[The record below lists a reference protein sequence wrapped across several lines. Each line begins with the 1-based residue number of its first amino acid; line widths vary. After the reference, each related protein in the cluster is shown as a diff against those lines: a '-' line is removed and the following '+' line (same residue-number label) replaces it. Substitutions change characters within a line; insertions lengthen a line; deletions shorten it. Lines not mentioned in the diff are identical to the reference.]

1 MANAPSARLAAADPR
16 VLALAAQVTESPEQD
31 IPLLLLKLKGILN
44 SASLGCEESKKI
56 KQDIYDYD
64 LTQYCMLVLRQ
75 DHSRLRGGWATAAQL
90 AEILSHCCVGLEVKG
105 DPEEFHKKFL
115 PSAIDNLLVLGR
127 RLQARFIRALKDEEK
142 QDFLR
147 WFQTVTDAICWL
159 FGGHIQ
165 LAACVLQNDHFL
177 QLLVTDDVET
187 AITMMS
193 VLHNILRVNSSVL
206 LQVDEETLHSVLDE
220 LVYKLSS
227 TTNPVIGNAA
237 TKLLLLVAKFC
248 KQLVKLL
255 TARYKGLLCSGCYRW
270 SKLLISSLSPLG
282 TRTVRR
288 LKGLLS
294 KQWTGK
300 GFDRD
305 LSQLLDLLYLEQSS
319 GKGEMQRQHEAA
331 CIIQAMWRGF
341 QTRKR
346 LKKLPQAVTTL
357 QRSFRAKRQQELQHL
372 KKQKEDE
379 ALKLQMQLQRQ
390 RAMRLFHE
398 RQLALLEIIHASQVN
413 KYMEEME
420 GKSALTI
427 QRFWRGYRARRN
439 FHQQKQSLK
448 EYKAAVVIQRA
459 ACKFLEERRRRKL
472 LSPWKD
478 PKGLTDEQR
487 LALQQK
493 VDDYI
498 KLHPASQMSE
508 EMSKELHMQAQE
520 KLAQFLL
527 RSRLDQ
533 RAAQRREALL
543 AQVNTDVELLMSAPG
558 LAKTTEK
565 DLDVFMSR
573 SIPVATKAR
582 QSHNTMLKYTHWPW
596 WKKLGDEFMEDDVIP
611 DDALNAELGTLFIG
625 GRKSF

>member
-1 MANAPSARLAAADPR
+1 LAAADPR
-16 VLALAAQVTESPEQD
+16 VLALAAQVTESREQD

-44 SASLGCEESKKI
+44 SASLGSEESKKI

-75 DHSRLRGGWATAAQL
+75 DHSQLRGGWATAARL
-90 AEILSHCCVGLEVKG
+90 AEILSHCCVGLEVKE
-105 DPEEFHKKFL
+105 DAEEFYKKFL
-115 PSAIDNLLVLGR
+115 PSAIDNLLFLGR
-127 RLQARFIRALKDEEK
+127 RLQARFIRTIKDEEK
-142 QDFLR
+142 QDFLQ
-147 WFQTVTDAICWL
+147 WFRTVTDAICWL

-165 LAACVLQNDHFL
+165 LAACALQNDHFL
-177 QLLVTDDVET
+177 QLLITDDVET
-187 AITMMS
+187 AVMMMS

-255 TARYKGLLCSGCYRW
+255 TARYKGL
-270 SKLLISSLSPLG
+270 KE
-282 TRTVRR
+282 
-288 LKGLLS
+288 LLS

-305 LSQLLDLLYLEQSS
+305 LSQLLDLLYLEQSN
-319 GKGEMQRQHEAA
+319 GKGEVQRQHQAA

-357 QRSFRAKRQQELQHL
+357 QRSFRAKREQELQHL

-439 FHQQKQSLK
+439 FHQQRQFLK

-459 ACKFLEERRRRKL
+459 ACKFLEKRRRRRP

-533 RAAQRREALL
+533 RAAQRRETLL
-543 AQVNTDVELLMSAPG
+543 AQVNTDVELLMNAPG
-558 LAKTTEK
+558 LAETTEK

-596 WKKLGDEFMEDDVIP
+596 WKKLGDEFVEDDVIP

-625 GRKSF
+625 GRK

>member
-1 MANAPSARLAAADPR
+1 LAAADPR
-16 VLALAAQVTESPEQD
+16 VLALAAQVAESREQD

-90 AEILSHCCVGLEVKG
+90 AEILSHCCVGLEVKE
-105 DPEEFHKKFL
+105 DPEEFCKKFL
-115 PSAIDNLLVLGR
+115 PSAVDNLLFLGR
-127 RLQARFIRALKDEEK
+127 RLQARFIRAIKDEEK
-142 QDFLR
+142 QDFLH
-147 WFQTVTDAICWL
+147 WFRTVTDAICWL

-177 QLLVTDDVET
+177 QLLITDDVET
-187 AITMMS
+187 AIITMS

-227 TTNPVIGNAA
+227 TANPVIGNAA

-255 TARYKGLLCSGCYRW
+255 TARYKGLR
-270 SKLLISSLSPLG
+270 
-282 TRTVRR
+282 
-288 LKGLLS
+288 GLLS
-294 KQWTGK
+294 KQWAGK
-300 GFDRD
+300 GFDRN
-305 LSQLLDLLYLEQSS
+305 LGQLLDLLYLEQSN
-319 GKGEMQRQHEAA
+319 GKGEMQRQHQAA

-346 LKKLPQAVTTL
+346 LKKLPHAVTTL
-357 QRSFRAKRQQELQHL
+357 QRSFRAKREQELQHL

-390 RAMRLFHE
+390 KAMRLFHE

-420 GKSALTI
+420 GKSAITI

-439 FHQQKQSLK
+439 FHQQRQTLK

-459 ACKFLEERRRRKL
+459 ACKFLERRRRKRP

-478 PKGLTDEQR
+478 PKRLTDEQR

-520 KLAQFLL
+520 KLALFLL

-533 RAAQRREALL
+533 RAAQRRETLL
-543 AQVNTDVELLMSAPG
+543 AQVNTDVELLMNAPG
-558 LAKTTEK
+558 LAETTEK

-582 QSHNTMLKYTHWPW
+582 QSHNTMLKYARWPW
-596 WKKLGDEFMEDDVIP
+596 WKKLGDEFVEDDDIP

-625 GRKSF
+625 GRK

>member
-1 MANAPSARLAAADPR
+1 MASASSASLASADPR
-16 VLALAAQVTESPEQD
+16 VLALAAQVTESREQD

-44 SASLGCEESKKI
+44 TASLGREESKKI
-56 KQDIYDYD
+56 KQDIYNYD
-64 LTQYCMLVLRQ
+64 LTQYCILVLRQ

-90 AEILSHCCVGLEVKG
+90 AEILSHCCVGLEVKE
-105 DPEEFHKKFL
+105 DPEEFYKKFL
-115 PSAIDNLLVLGR
+115 PSAVDSLLFLGR
-127 RLQARFIRALKDEEK
+127 RLQARFIRAIKPSRE
-142 QDFLR
+142 
-147 WFQTVTDAICWL
+147 
-159 FGGHIQ
+159 
-165 LAACVLQNDHFL
+165 LQ
-177 QLLVTDDVET
+177 ET
-187 AITMMS
+187 P
-193 VLHNILRVNSSVL
+193 LSSVMPTETKKEALMFARSFIFWML
-206 LQVDEETLHSVLDE
+206 LMV
-220 LVYKLSS
+220 K
-227 TTNPVIGNAA
+227 TTCEQPQSFGD
-237 TKLLLLVAKFC
+237 KD
-248 KQLVKLL
+248 
-255 TARYKGLLCSGCYRW
+255 
-270 SKLLISSLSPLG
+270 
-282 TRTVRR
+282 R

-305 LSQLLDLLYLEQSS
+305 LSQLLDLLDLEQSS
-319 GKGEMQRQHEAA
+319 GKGEMQRQHQAA
-331 CIIQAMWRGF
+331 CIIQATWRGF

-346 LKKLPQAVTTL
+346 LKKLPQAVTAL
-357 QRSFRAKRQQELQHL
+357 QRSFRAKREQELQHL

-398 RQLALLEIIHASQVN
+398 RQLALLEIIHPSQVN

-459 ACKFLEERRRRKL
+459 ACKFLEKRRRRRP

-533 RAAQRREALL
+533 RAAQRRETLL
-543 AQVNTDVELLMSAPG
+543 AQVNTDVELLMNAPG
-558 LAKTTEK
+558 LAETTGK

-573 SIPVATKAR
+573 SVPVATKAR
-582 QSHNTMLKYTHWPW
+582 QSHNTMLKYTRWPW
-596 WKKLGDEFMEDDVIP
+596 WKKLGDEFVEDDVIP

>member
-1 MANAPSARLAAADPR
+1 FPMAEPAAADPR
-16 VLALAAQVTESPEQD
+16 VLALAAQVTESREQD

-44 SASLGCEESKKI
+44 SASLSYEESKKI
-56 KQDIYDYD
+56 KQDIYNYD
-64 LTQYCMLVLRQ
+64 LTQYCMLILRQ
-75 DHSRLRGGWATAAQL
+75 DHSKLRGGWATAAQL
-90 AEILSHCCVGLEVKG
+90 AEILSHCCVGLEVKE
-105 DPEEFHKKFL
+105 DPEEFYKEFL
-115 PSAIDNLLVLGR
+115 PSVIDNLLFLGR
-127 RLQARFIRALKDEEK
+127 RLQARFIRAIKGEEK
-142 QDFLR
+142 QDFLH

-165 LAACVLQNDHFL
+165 LAARVLQNDHFL
-177 QLLVTDDVET
+177 QLLITDDVET
-187 AITMMS
+187 AVLMMS
-193 VLHNILRVNSSVL
+193 VLHNVLRVNSSVL
-206 LQVDEETLHSVLDE
+206 LQVDGETLHSVLDE
-220 LVYKLSS
+220 IVYKLSS
-227 TTNPVIGNAA
+227 TSNPVVGNAA

-255 TARYKGLLCSGCYRW
+255 TTRYKGL
-270 SKLLISSLSPLG
+270 KD
-282 TRTVRR
+282 
-288 LKGLLS
+288 LLS
-294 KQWTGK
+294 KQWSGK

-305 LSQLLDLLYLEQSS
+305 LSQLLDLLSLDQSS
-319 GKGEMQRQHEAA
+319 GKGEMQRQHQAA
-331 CIIQAMWRGF
+331 CIIQAVWRGF

-346 LKKLPQAVTTL
+346 LKKLPQAVVTL
-357 QRSFRAKRQQELQHL
+357 QRRFRAKREQELQHL
-372 KKQKEDE
+372 KKEKEDE

-398 RQLALLEIIHASQVN
+398 RQLALLEIVHASQVN

-459 ACKFLEERRRRKL
+459 ACKFLEKRRRRRP

-508 EMSKELHMQAQE
+508 EMSKELHTQAQE

-527 RSRLDQ
+527 RSSLDR
-533 RAAQRREALL
+533 RAAQRRETLL
-543 AQVNTDVELLMSAPG
+543 AQVNTDVELLMNAPG
-558 LAKTTEK
+558 LAETTEK

-573 SIPVATKAR
+573 SMPVATKAR
-582 QSHNTMLKYTHWPW
+582 QSHNTMLKYTRWPW

-625 GRKSF
+625 GKK

>member
-1 MANAPSARLAAADPR
+1 MANAPSVGLAAADPQ
-16 VLALAAQVTESPEQD
+16 VLALAAQVTESREQD
-31 IPLLLLKLKGILN
+31 IPPLLLKLKGILN
-44 SASLGCEESKKI
+44 SSSLGCEESKKI

-90 AEILSHCCVGLEVKG
+90 AEILSHCCVGLEVKE
-105 DPEEFHKKFL
+105 DPEEFYKKFL
-115 PSAIDNLLVLGR
+115 PSAVDSLLFLGR
-127 RLQARFIRALKDEEK
+127 RLQARFIRAIKDEEK

-177 QLLVTDDVET
+177 QLLITDDVET
-187 AITMMS
+187 AITMMA
-193 VLHNILRVNSSVL
+193 VLHSILRVNSSVL

-237 TKLLLLVAKFC
+237 TKLLLLMAKSC

-255 TARYKGLLCSGCYRW
+255 TARYKGL
-270 SKLLISSLSPLG
+270 
-282 TRTVRR
+282 
-288 LKGLLS
+288 KGLLS
-294 KQWTGK
+294 KQWAGK

-305 LSQLLDLLYLEQSS
+305 LSQLLDLLYLEQSN
-319 GKGEMQRQHEAA
+319 GKGEMQRQHQAA

-357 QRSFRAKRQQELQHL
+357 QRSFRAKQEQELQHL

-390 RAMRLFHE
+390 RAMRVFHE

-439 FHQQKQSLK
+439 FHQQRQSLK

-459 ACKFLEERRRRKL
+459 ACKFLEKRRRRRP

-533 RAAQRREALL
+533 RAAQRRETLL
-543 AQVNTDVELLMSAPG
+543 AQVNTDVELLMNAPG
-558 LAKTTEK
+558 LAETTEK

-573 SIPVATKAR
+573 SVPVATKAR

-596 WKKLGDEFMEDDVIP
+596 WKKLGDEFVEDDVIP
-611 DDALNAELGTLFIG
+611 DDALNAELGSLFIG

>member
-1 MANAPSARLAAADPR
+1 LAAADPR
-16 VLALAAQVTESPEQD
+16 VLALAAQVTESREQD

-44 SASLGCEESKKI
+44 SASLGSEESKKI

-75 DHSRLRGGWATAAQL
+75 DHSQLRGGWATAAQL
-90 AEILSHCCVGLEVKG
+90 AEILSHCCVGLEVKE
-105 DPEEFHKKFL
+105 DAEEFYKKFL
-115 PSAIDNLLVLGR
+115 PSAIDNLLFLGR
-127 RLQARFIRALKDEEK
+127 RLQARFIRTIKDEEK
-142 QDFLR
+142 QDFLQ
-147 WFQTVTDAICWL
+147 WFRTVTDAICWL

-177 QLLVTDDVET
+177 QLLITDDVET
-187 AITMMS
+187 AVMMMS

-255 TARYKGLLCSGCYRW
+255 TARYKGL
-270 SKLLISSLSPLG
+270 KE
-282 TRTVRR
+282 
-288 LKGLLS
+288 LLS

-305 LSQLLDLLYLEQSS
+305 LGQLLDLLYLEQSN
-319 GKGEMQRQHEAA
+319 GKGEVQRQHQAA

-357 QRSFRAKRQQELQHL
+357 QRSFRAKREQELQHL

-439 FHQQKQSLK
+439 FHQQRQFLK

-459 ACKFLEERRRRKL
+459 ACKFLEKRRRRRP

-533 RAAQRREALL
+533 RAAQRRETLL
-543 AQVNTDVELLMSAPG
+543 AQVNTDVELLMNAPG
-558 LAKTTEK
+558 LAETTKK

-596 WKKLGDEFMEDDVIP
+596 WKKLGDEFVEDDVIP

-625 GRKSF
+625 GRK

>member
-1 MANAPSARLAAADPR
+1 MANAPSAGLAAVDPR
-16 VLALAAQVTESPEQD
+16 VLALAAQVTESREQD

-44 SASLGCEESKKI
+44 SASLGSEESKKI

-75 DHSRLRGGWATAAQL
+75 DHSQLRGGWATAAQL
-90 AEILSHCCVGLEVKG
+90 AEILSHCCVGLEVKE
-105 DPEEFHKKFL
+105 DPEEFYKKFL
-115 PSAIDNLLVLGR
+115 PSAIDNLLFLGR
-127 RLQARFIRALKDEEK
+127 RLQARFIRTIKDEEK
-142 QDFLR
+142 QDFLH

-177 QLLVTDDVET
+177 QLLITDDVET
-187 AITMMS
+187 AVMMMS

-255 TARYKGLLCSGCYRW
+255 PARYKG
-270 SKLLISSLSPLG
+270 
-282 TRTVRR
+282 

-305 LSQLLDLLYLEQSS
+305 LSQLLDLLYLEQSN
-319 GKGEMQRQHEAA
+319 GKGEVQRQHQAA

-357 QRSFRAKRQQELQHL
+357 QRSFRAKREQELQHL

-413 KYMEEME
+413 KYMEEVE

-439 FHQQKQSLK
+439 FHQQRQFLK

-459 ACKFLEERRRRKL
+459 ACKFLEKQRRRRP

-533 RAAQRREALL
+533 RAAQRRETLL
-543 AQVNTDVELLMSAPG
+543 AQVNTNVELLMNAPG
-558 LAKTTEK
+558 LAETTEK

-596 WKKLGDEFMEDDVIP
+596 WKKLGDEFVEDDVIP
-611 DDALNAELGTLFIG
+611 DDALNAELVTLFIG
-625 GRKSF
+625 GKKSF

>member
-1 MANAPSARLAAADPR
+1 MANAPSAGLVAADPR
-16 VLALAAQVTESPEQD
+16 VLALAAQVTESREQD
-31 IPLLLLKLKGILN
+31 IPLLLLKLKGILS
-44 SASLGCEESKKI
+44 SASLGSEESKKI
-56 KQDIYDYD
+56 KQDIYSYD

-75 DHSRLRGGWATAAQL
+75 NHFQLHGGWATAAQL
-90 AEILSHCCVGLEVKG
+90 AEILSHCCVGLEVKE

-127 RLQARFIRALKDEEK
+127 RLQARFIRAIKDEEK

-147 WFQTVTDAICWL
+147 WFQIVTDATCWL
-159 FGGHIQ
+159 VGGHIQ
-165 LAACVLQNDHFL
+165 LAACVLRNDHFL
-177 QLLVTDDVET
+177 QLLITDDVET
-187 AITMMS
+187 AILMMS
-193 VLHNILRVNSSVL
+193 VLHNLLKVNSSVL
-206 LQVDEETLHSVLDE
+206 LQVDKETLHSVLDE
-220 LVYKLSS
+220 LVYKLSA

-237 TKLLLLVAKFC
+237 TKLLLVVAKFC

-255 TARYKGLLCSGCYRW
+255 TTRYKG
-270 SKLLISSLSPLG
+270 
-282 TRTVRR
+282 

-319 GKGEMQRQHEAA
+319 GKGEMQRQHQAA
-331 CIIQAMWRGF
+331 CIIQATWRGF

-357 QRSFRAKRQQELQHL
+357 QRRFRAKREQELQHL

-398 RQLALLEIIHASQVN
+398 RQLALLKIIHASQVD

-439 FHQQKQSLK
+439 FHQQRQSLK

-459 ACKFLEERRRRKL
+459 ACKFLEKRRRRRS

-508 EMSKELHMQAQE
+508 ERSKELHMQAQE

-533 RAAQRREALL
+533 RAAQRRETLL
-543 AQVNTDVELLMSAPG
+543 VQ
-558 LAKTTEK
+558 
-565 DLDVFMSR
+565 
-573 SIPVATKAR
+573 
-582 QSHNTMLKYTHWPW
+582 MLQ
-596 WKKLGDEFMEDDVIP
+596 G
-611 DDALNAELGTLFIG
+611 
-625 GRKSF
+625 

>member
-1 MANAPSARLAAADPR
+1 MANAPSAGWAAADPR
-16 VLALAAQVTESPEQD
+16 VLALAAQVTESKEQD

-44 SASLGCEESKKI
+44 SASLGSEESKKI
-56 KQDIYDYD
+56 KQDVYNYD

-90 AEILSHCCVGLEVKG
+90 AEILSHCCVGLEVKE
-105 DPEEFHKKFL
+105 DPEEFHNKFL
-115 PSAIDNLLVLGR
+115 PSAIDNLLFLGR
-127 RLQARFIRALKDEEK
+127 RLQARFIRTIKDEEK
-142 QDFLR
+142 HDFLH
-147 WFQTVTDAICWL
+147 WFQTVADAICWL

-165 LAACVLQNDHFL
+165 LATCVLQNDHFL
-177 QLLVTDDVET
+177 QLLITDDTET
-187 AITMMS
+187 AIITMS
-193 VLHNILRVNSSVL
+193 ILHSIFRVNSSVL
-206 LQVDEETLHSVLDE
+206 LRVDEETLHSILDE

-255 TARYKGLLCSGCYRW
+255 TTRYKG
-270 SKLLISSLSPLG
+270 
-282 TRTVRR
+282 

-294 KQWTGK
+294 KEWTGK

-305 LSQLLDLLYLEQSS
+305 LGQLLDLLYLEQSN
-319 GKGEMQRQHEAA
+319 GKGEMQVLKFNETFRQHQAA
-331 CIIQAMWRGF
+331 CIIQATWRGF

-357 QRSFRAKRQQELQHL
+357 QRSFRAKREQELQHL

-379 ALKLQMQLQRQ
+379 SLKLQMQLQRQ

-398 RQLALLEIIHASQVN
+398 RQLAVLEIIHASQVN

-439 FHQQKQSLK
+439 FHQQRQSLK

-459 ACKFLEERRRRKL
+459 ACKFLEKRRRRRP

-478 PKGLTDEQR
+478 PKGLTDERR

-508 EMSKELHMQAQE
+508 EMSKELHVQAQK
-520 KLAQFLL
+520 KLAEFLL

-533 RAAQRREALL
+533 RAAQRRETLM
-543 AQVNTDVELLMSAPG
+543 AQVNTDVELLMNAPG
-558 LAKTTEK
+558 LAEATEK
-565 DLDVFMSR
+565 DLDVFLSR

-582 QSHNTMLKYTHWPW
+582 QSHNTMLKYTRWPW
-596 WKKLGDEFMEDDVIP
+596 WKKLGAEFEEDDVIP
-611 DDALNAELGTLFIG
+611 DDALHAELGTLFIG
-625 GRKSF
+625 GNKSF

>member
-1 MANAPSARLAAADPR
+1 LAAVDPR
-16 VLALAAQVTESPEQD
+16 VLALAAQVTESREQD

-44 SASLGCEESKKI
+44 IASLGCEESKKI
-56 KQDIYDYD
+56 KQDIYSYD

-90 AEILSHCCVGLEVKG
+90 AEILSHCCVGLEVKE
-105 DPEEFHKKFL
+105 DTEEFYKKFL
-115 PSAIDNLLVLGR
+115 PSAIDSLLFLGR
-127 RLQARFIRALKDEEK
+127 RLQARFIRAIKDEEK

-177 QLLVTDDVET
+177 QLLITDDVET
-187 AITMMS
+187 AIKMMS

-227 TTNPVIGNAA
+227 TTNPVLGNAA

-255 TARYKGLLCSGCYRW
+255 TARYKGL
-270 SKLLISSLSPLG
+270 
-282 TRTVRR
+282 
-288 LKGLLS
+288 KGLLS

-305 LSQLLDLLYLEQSS
+305 LSQLLDLLDSEQSS
-319 GKGEMQRQHEAA
+319 VKGEMQRQHQAA
-331 CIIQAMWRGF
+331 CIIQATWRGF
-341 QTRKR
+341 LTRKR
-346 LKKLPQAVTTL
+346 LKKLPKAVTTL
-357 QRSFRAKRQQELQHL
+357 QRSFRAKREQELQHL

-390 RAMRLFHE
+390 RARRLFHE

-439 FHQQKQSLK
+439 FHQQRQSLK

-459 ACKFLEERRRRKL
+459 ACKFLEKQRRRRL
-472 LSPWKD
+472 LSSWKD
-478 PKGLTDEQR
+478 PKGLADEQR

-533 RAAQRREALL
+533 RAAQRRETLL
-543 AQVNTDVELLMSAPG
+543 AQVNTDVELLMNAPG
-558 LAKTTEK
+558 LAEITEK

-573 SIPVATKAR
+573 SVPVATKAR
-582 QSHNTMLKYTHWPW
+582 QSHNTLLKYTRCPW
-596 WKKLGDEFMEDDVIP
+596 WKKLGDEFVEDDVIP

-625 GRKSF
+625 GKK

>member
-1 MANAPSARLAAADPR
+1 LAAADPR
-16 VLALAAQVTESPEQD
+16 ILALAAQVTESREQD
-31 IPLLLLKLKGILN
+31 IPLLLLNLKGILN
-44 SASLGCEESKKI
+44 IASLGCEESKKI
-56 KQDIYDYD
+56 KQDIYNYD

-90 AEILSHCCVGLEVKG
+90 AEILSHCCVGLEVKE
-105 DPEEFHKKFL
+105 DTEEFYKKFL
-115 PSAIDNLLVLGR
+115 PSAIDNLLFLGR
-127 RLQARFIRALKDEEK
+127 RLQARFIRAIKDEEK

-177 QLLVTDDVET
+177 QLLITDDVET
-187 AITMMS
+187 AIKMMS
-193 VLHNILRVNSSVL
+193 VLHNILTVNSSVL

-227 TTNPVIGNAA
+227 TTNPVVGNAA

-255 TARYKGLLCSGCYRW
+255 TARYKGL
-270 SKLLISSLSPLG
+270 
-282 TRTVRR
+282 
-288 LKGLLS
+288 KGLLS

-305 LSQLLDLLYLEQSS
+305 LSQLLDLLDLEQSS
-319 GKGEMQRQHEAA
+319 GKGEMRMQHQAA
-331 CIIQAMWRGF
+331 CIIQATWRGF
-341 QTRKR
+341 LTRKR

-357 QRSFRAKRQQELQHL
+357 QRSFRAKREQELQHL

-439 FHQQKQSLK
+439 FHQQRQSLK

-459 ACKFLEERRRRKL
+459 ACKFLEKRRRRRP
-472 LSPWKD
+472 LSSWKD

-533 RAAQRREALL
+533 RAAQRRETLL
-543 AQVNTDVELLMSAPG
+543 AQVNTDVELLMNAPG
-558 LAKTTEK
+558 LAEITEK

-573 SIPVATKAR
+573 SVPVATKAR
-582 QSHNTMLKYTHWPW
+582 QSHNTMLKYTRCPW
-596 WKKLGDEFMEDDVIP
+596 WKKLGDEFVEDDVVP

-625 GRKSF
+625 GKK

>member
-1 MANAPSARLAAADPR
+1 MANAPSEGLVAADPR
-16 VLALAAQVTESPEQD
+16 VLALAAQVTESREQD
-31 IPLLLLKLKGILN
+31 IPLLLLKLKGILS
-44 SASLGCEESKKI
+44 SASLGSEESKKI
-56 KQDIYDYD
+56 KQDIYSYD

-75 DHSRLRGGWATAAQL
+75 DHFRLHGGWATAAQL
-90 AEILSHCCVGLEVKG
+90 AEILSHCCVGLEVKE

-127 RLQARFIRALKDEEK
+127 RLQARFIRAIKDEEK

-165 LAACVLQNDHFL
+165 LTACVLQSDHFL
-177 QLLVTDDVET
+177 QLLITDDVET
-187 AITMMS
+187 AILMMS
-193 VLHNILRVNSSVL
+193 VLHNLLKVNSSVL

-237 TKLLLLVAKFC
+237 TKLLLVVAKFC

-255 TARYKGLLCSGCYRW
+255 ATRYKG
-270 SKLLISSLSPLG
+270 
-282 TRTVRR
+282 

-305 LSQLLDLLYLEQSS
+305 LSQLLDLLYLEQSN
-319 GKGEMQRQHEAA
+319 GKGEMQRQHQAA
-331 CIIQAMWRGF
+331 CVIQAMWRGF

-357 QRSFRAKRQQELQHL
+357 QRSFRAKREQELQHL

-379 ALKLQMQLQRQ
+379 ALKLQMKLQRQ

-398 RQLALLEIIHASQVN
+398 RQLALLKIIHASQVD

-439 FHQQKQSLK
+439 FHQQRQSLK

-459 ACKFLEERRRRKL
+459 ARKFLEKRKRRRS
-472 LSPWKD
+472 LSSWKD

-508 EMSKELHMQAQE
+508 ERSKELHMQAQE

-533 RAAQRREALL
+533 RAAQRRETLL
-543 AQVNTDVELLMSAPG
+543 AQVNTDVELLMNAPG
-558 LAKTTEK
+558 LAETTEK

-573 SIPVATKAR
+573 SVPVATKAR
-582 QSHNTMLKYTHWPW
+582 QSHNTMLKYTRWPW

-611 DDALNAELGTLFIG
+611 DDDLNAELGTLFIG
-625 GRKSF
+625 GRKSC

>member
-1 MANAPSARLAAADPR
+1 LAAVDPR
-16 VLALAAQVTESPEQD
+16 VLALAAQVTESREQD

-44 SASLGCEESKKI
+44 SASLGYEESKKI

-90 AEILSHCCVGLEVKG
+90 AEILSHCCVGLEVKE
-105 DPEEFHKKFL
+105 DPEEFCKKFL
-115 PSAIDNLLVLGR
+115 PSAVDNLLFLGR
-127 RLQARFIRALKDEEK
+127 RLQARFIRAIKDEEK

-159 FGGHIQ
+159 FSGHIQ

-177 QLLVTDDVET
+177 QLFITDDVET
-187 AITMMS
+187 AIVMMS

-227 TTNPVIGNAA
+227 TTNPVIGNAS

-255 TARYKGLLCSGCYRW
+255 TARYKGL
-270 SKLLISSLSPLG
+270 
-282 TRTVRR
+282 
-288 LKGLLS
+288 KGLLS

-300 GFDRD
+300 GFDKD
-305 LSQLLDLLYLEQSS
+305 LSQLLDLLYLEQSN
-319 GKGEMQRQHEAA
+319 GKREMQRQHQAA
-331 CIIQAMWRGF
+331 CIIQATWRGF

-346 LKKLPQAVTTL
+346 LKKLPQAVITL
-357 QRSFRAKRQQELQHL
+357 QRSFRAKREQELQHL

-439 FHQQKQSLK
+439 FHQQRQSLK

-459 ACKFLEERRRRKL
+459 ACKFLEKRRRRRP

-487 LALQQK
+487 LTLQQK

-533 RAAQRREALL
+533 RAAQRRETLL
-543 AQVNTDVELLMSAPG
+543 AQVNTDVELLMNAPG
-558 LAKTTEK
+558 LAETTEK
-565 DLDVFMSR
+565 DADVFMSR

-582 QSHNTMLKYTHWPW
+582 QSHNTMLKYTRWPW
-596 WKKLGDEFMEDDVIP
+596 WKKLGDEFVEDYVIP

-625 GRKSF
+625 GRK

>member
-1 MANAPSARLAAADPR
+1 MANAPSAGLVAADPR
-16 VLALAAQVTESPEQD
+16 VLALAAQVTESREQD
-31 IPLLLLKLKGILN
+31 IPLLLLKLKGILS
-44 SASLGCEESKKI
+44 SASLGSEESKKI
-56 KQDIYDYD
+56 KQDIYSYD

-75 DHSRLRGGWATAAQL
+75 NHFQLHGGWATAAQL
-90 AEILSHCCVGLEVKG
+90 AEILSHCCVGLEVKE

-127 RLQARFIRALKDEEK
+127 RLQARFIRAIKDEEK

-147 WFQTVTDAICWL
+147 WFQIVTDATCWL
-159 FGGHIQ
+159 VGGHIQ
-165 LAACVLQNDHFL
+165 LAACVLRNDHFL
-177 QLLVTDDVET
+177 QLLITDDVET
-187 AITMMS
+187 AILMMS
-193 VLHNILRVNSSVL
+193 VLHNLLKVNSSVL
-206 LQVDEETLHSVLDE
+206 LQVDKETLHSVLDE
-220 LVYKLSS
+220 LVYKLSA

-237 TKLLLLVAKFC
+237 TKLLLVVAKFC

-255 TARYKGLLCSGCYRW
+255 TTRYKG
-270 SKLLISSLSPLG
+270 
-282 TRTVRR
+282 

-319 GKGEMQRQHEAA
+319 GKGEMQRQHQAA
-331 CIIQAMWRGF
+331 CIIQATWRGF

-357 QRSFRAKRQQELQHL
+357 QRRFRAKREQELQHL

-398 RQLALLEIIHASQVN
+398 RQLALLKIIHASQVD

-439 FHQQKQSLK
+439 FHQQRQSLK

-459 ACKFLEERRRRKL
+459 ACKFLEKRRRRRS

-508 EMSKELHMQAQE
+508 ERSKELHMQAQE

-533 RAAQRREALL
+533 RAAQRRETLL
-543 AQVNTDVELLMSAPG
+543 VQVNTDVELLMNAPG
-558 LAKTTEK
+558 LTETTEK

-573 SIPVATKAR
+573 SVPVATKAR
-582 QSHNTMLKYTHWPW
+582 QSHNTMLKYTRWPW

-611 DDALNAELGTLFIG
+611 DDDLSAELGTLFIG
-625 GRKSF
+625 GRKSC

>member
-1 MANAPSARLAAADPR
+1 AKLAAADPR
-16 VLALAAQVTESPEQD
+16 VLALAAQVTESREQD

-44 SASLGCEESKKI
+44 SASLGYEESKKI
-56 KQDIYDYD
+56 KQDIYNYD
-64 LTQYCMLVLRQ
+64 LTQYCLLVLRQ
-75 DHSRLRGGWATAAQL
+75 DHSKLCGGWATAAQL
-90 AEILSHCCVGLEVKG
+90 AEILSHCCVGLEVKE
-105 DPEEFHKKFL
+105 DPEEFYKEFL
-115 PSAIDNLLVLGR
+115 PSVIDNLLFLGR
-127 RLQARFIRALKDEEK
+127 RLQARFIRAIKGEEK
-142 QDFLR
+142 QDFLH

-165 LAACVLQNDHFL
+165 LAAHVLQNDHFL
-177 QLLVTDDVET
+177 QLLITDDVET
-187 AITMMS
+187 AVLMMS

-206 LQVDEETLHSVLDE
+206 LQVGDETLHSVLDE

-227 TTNPVIGNAA
+227 TSNPVVGNAA

-255 TARYKGLLCSGCYRW
+255 TTRYKGL
-270 SKLLISSLSPLG
+270 KD
-282 TRTVRR
+282 
-288 LKGLLS
+288 LLS
-294 KQWTGK
+294 KQWSGK

-305 LSQLLDLLYLEQSS
+305 LSQLLDLLYLDQSS
-319 GKGEMQRQHEAA
+319 GKGEMQRQHQAA

-346 LKKLPQAVTTL
+346 LKKLPQAVITL
-357 QRSFRAKRQQELQHL
+357 QRSFRAKREQELQHL

-459 ACKFLEERRRRKL
+459 ACKFLEKRRRRRP

-527 RSRLDQ
+527 RSRLHR
-533 RAAQRREALL
+533 RAAQRRETLL
-543 AQVNTDVELLMSAPG
+543 AQVNTDVELLMNAPG
-558 LAKTTEK
+558 LAETSEK

-573 SIPVATKAR
+573 SMPVATKAR
-582 QSHNTMLKYTHWPW
+582 QSHNTMLKYTRWPW
-596 WKKLGDEFMEDDVIP
+596 WKKLGDEFMEDDVSP
-611 DDALNAELGTLFIG
+611 DDALNAELGTLFISG
-625 GRKSF
+625 KK

>member
-1 MANAPSARLAAADPR
+1 MANVPSAGWAAADPR
-16 VLALAAQVTESPEQD
+16 VLALAAQVTESKEQD

-44 SASLGCEESKKI
+44 SASLGSEESKKI
-56 KQDIYDYD
+56 KQDVYNYD

-90 AEILSHCCVGLEVKG
+90 AEILSHCCVGLEVKE
-105 DPEEFHKKFL
+105 DPEEFHNKFL
-115 PSAIDNLLVLGR
+115 PSAIDNLLFLGR
-127 RLQARFIRALKDEEK
+127 RLQARFIRTIKDEEK
-142 QDFLR
+142 QDFLH
-147 WFQTVTDAICWL
+147 WFQTVADAICWL

-165 LAACVLQNDHFL
+165 LATCVLQNDHFL
-177 QLLVTDDVET
+177 QLLITDDTET
-187 AITMMS
+187 AIITMS
-193 VLHNILRVNSSVL
+193 ILHSIFRVNSSVL
-206 LQVDEETLHSVLDE
+206 LRVDEETLHSILDE

-255 TARYKGLLCSGCYRW
+255 TTRYKG
-270 SKLLISSLSPLG
+270 
-282 TRTVRR
+282 

-305 LSQLLDLLYLEQSS
+305 LGQLLDLLYLEQSN
-319 GKGEMQRQHEAA
+319 GKGEMQRQHQAA
-331 CIIQAMWRGF
+331 CIIQATWRGF

-357 QRSFRAKRQQELQHL
+357 QRSFRAKREQELQHL

-379 ALKLQMQLQRQ
+379 SLKLQMQLQRQ

-398 RQLALLEIIHASQVN
+398 RQLAVLEIIHASQVN

-439 FHQQKQSLK
+439 FHQQRQSLK

-459 ACKFLEERRRRKL
+459 ACKFLEKQRRRRP

-478 PKGLTDEQR
+478 PKGLTDERR

-508 EMSKELHMQAQE
+508 EMSKELHVQAQE
-520 KLAQFLL
+520 KLAEFLL

-533 RAAQRREALL
+533 RAAQRREMLM
-543 AQVNTDVELLMSAPG
+543 AQVNTDVELLMNAPG
-558 LAKTTEK
+558 LAEAAEK
-565 DLDVFMSR
+565 DLDVFLSR

-582 QSHNTMLKYTHWPW
+582 QSHNTMLKYTRWPW
-596 WKKLGDEFMEDDVIP
+596 WKKLGVEFEEDDVIP
-611 DDALNAELGTLFIG
+611 DDALHAELGTLFIG
-625 GRKSF
+625 GNKSF

>member
-1 MANAPSARLAAADPR
+1 MANAPSTGLAAADPR
-16 VLALAAQVTESPEQD
+16 VLALAAQVTESREQD

-56 KQDIYDYD
+56 KQDIYNYD
-64 LTQYCMLVLRQ
+64 LTQYCMLVLKQ

-90 AEILSHCCVGLEVKG
+90 AEILSHCCVGLEVKE
-105 DPEEFHKKFL
+105 DPEEFYKKFL

-127 RLQARFIRALKDEEK
+127 RLQARFIRAIKDEEK

-165 LAACVLQNDHFL
+165 IAACVLQNDHFL
-177 QLLVTDDVET
+177 QLLITDDVET
-187 AITMMS
+187 AIIMMS
-193 VLHNILRVNSSVL
+193 VLHKILRVNSSVL

-227 TTNPVIGNAA
+227 STNPVVGNAA
-237 TKLLLLVAKFC
+237 TKLLLLAAKFC

-255 TARYKGLLCSGCYRW
+255 TARYKGL
-270 SKLLISSLSPLG
+270 
-282 TRTVRR
+282 
-288 LKGLLS
+288 KGLLS
-294 KQWTGK
+294 KEWTGK

-305 LSQLLDLLYLEQSS
+305 LCQLLDLLDLEQSS
-319 GKGEMQRQHEAA
+319 GKGEMQRQHQAA
-331 CIIQAMWRGF
+331 CVIQAMWRGF

-346 LKKLPQAVTTL
+346 LKKLPQAVTSL
-357 QRSFRAKRQQELQHL
+357 QRSFRAKREQELQHL

-379 ALKLQMQLQRQ
+379 ALKLQLQLQRQ

-398 RQLALLEIIHASQVN
+398 RQLALLEIIHPSQVN

-439 FHQQKQSLK
+439 FHQQRQSLK
-448 EYKAAVVIQRA
+448 EYKAAVIIQRA
-459 ACKFLEERRRRKL
+459 ACKFLEKQRRRRP

-478 PKGLTDEQR
+478 PKGLTDERR

-508 EMSKELHMQAQE
+508 EMSRELHMQAQE

-533 RAAQRREALL
+533 RAAQRRETLL
-543 AQVNTDVELLMSAPG
+543 AQVNTDVELLMNAPG
-558 LAKTTEK
+558 LAETTEK
-565 DLDVFMSR
+565 DLDVFTSR

-582 QSHNTMLKYTHWPW
+582 QSHNTMLKYARWPW
-596 WKKLGDEFMEDDVIP
+596 WKKLGDEFVEDDVIP
-611 DDALNAELGTLFIG
+611 DDALSAELGTLFIG

>member
-1 MANAPSARLAAADPR
+1 LAAADPR
-16 VLALAAQVTESPEQD
+16 VRALAAQVIESKDQD

-44 SASLGCEESKKI
+44 SASSGCEESKKI
-56 KQDIYDYD
+56 KQDIYNYE
-64 LTQYCMLVLRQ
+64 LTQYCLLVLKQ

-90 AEILSHCCVGLEVKG
+90 AEILSHCCVGLEVKE
-105 DPEEFHKKFL
+105 DPEEFYKKFL
-115 PSAIDNLLVLGR
+115 PSAIDNLLFLGR
-127 RLQARFIRALKDEEK
+127 RLQARFIRAIKDEEN

-147 WFQTVTDAICWL
+147 WFRTVTDAICWL

-165 LAACVLQNDHFL
+165 LATCVLQNDHFL
-177 QLLVTDDVET
+177 QLLITDDVET
-187 AITMMS
+187 AIIMMS

-206 LQVDEETLHSVLDE
+206 LQVDEETLHCVLDE

-227 TTNPVIGNAA
+227 TTNPVVGNAA
-237 TKLLLLVAKFC
+237 TKLLLLVAKFY

-255 TARYKGLLCSGCYRW
+255 TARYKGL
-270 SKLLISSLSPLG
+270 
-282 TRTVRR
+282 
-288 LKGLLS
+288 KGLLN

-305 LSQLLDLLYLEQSS
+305 LNQLLDLLYLEQSD
-319 GKGEMQRQHEAA
+319 GKGEMQRQHQAA
-331 CIIQAMWRGF
+331 CIIQATWRGF

-357 QRSFRAKRQQELQHL
+357 QRSFRAKREQELQHL

-439 FHQQKQSLK
+439 FHQQRQSLK
-448 EYKAAVVIQRA
+448 EYKAAVIIQRA
-459 ACKFLEERRRRKL
+459 ACKFLEKRRKKRL

-498 KLHPASQMSE
+498 KLHPAPEMSE

-543 AQVNTDVELLMSAPG
+543 AQVNTDVKLLMNAPG
-558 LAKTTEK
+558 LAESTEK
-565 DLDVFMSR
+565 DLDVFRSR

-582 QSHNTMLKYTHWPW
+582 QSHNAMLKYTCGPW
-596 WKKLGDEFMEDDVIP
+596 WKKLGEEFVEDDVIP
-611 DDALNAELGTLFIG
+611 DDALNAELETLFIG
-625 GRKSF
+625 GKK

>member
-1 MANAPSARLAAADPR
+1 DPR
-16 VLALAAQVTESPEQD
+16 VLALAAQVTESREQD
-31 IPLLLLKLKGILN
+31 IPILLLKLKEILN
-44 SASLGCEESKKI
+44 NASLGCEESKKI
-56 KQDIYDYD
+56 KQDIYDYN
-64 LTQYCMLVLRQ
+64 LTRYCMLVLRQ
-75 DHSRLRGGWATAAQL
+75 DHSRLHGDWATTAQL
-90 AEILSHCCVGLEVKG
+90 AEILSHCCVGLEVKE
-105 DPEEFHKKFL
+105 DPEEFYQKFL

-127 RLQARFIRALKDEEK
+127 RLQARFIRAIKDGEK
-142 QDFLR
+142 RDFLR

-187 AITMMS
+187 AIIMMS
-193 VLHNILRVNSSVL
+193 VLHSVLQVNSSVL
-206 LQVDEETLHSVLDE
+206 LQVDEETLNSVLDE
-220 LVYKLSS
+220 LVYKLLS
-227 TTNPVIGNAA
+227 TTNPVIGSAA
-237 TKLLLLVAKFC
+237 TKLILLVAKFC
-248 KQLVKLL
+248 KQLVNLL
-255 TARYKGLLCSGCYRW
+255 TARYKGL
-270 SKLLISSLSPLG
+270 KE
-282 TRTVRR
+282 
-288 LKGLLS
+288 LLS

-305 LSQLLDLLYLEQSS
+305 LSQLLDLLYLEQSD
-319 GKGEMQRQHEAA
+319 GKGEMQRKHQAA

-346 LKKLPQAVTTL
+346 LKKLPQAVTAL
-357 QRSFRAKRQQELQHL
+357 QRSFRAKREQELQHL

-379 ALKLQMQLQRQ
+379 ALKQQMQLQRQ

-398 RQLALLEIIHASQVN
+398 QQLALLEIIHPSQVN

-439 FHQQKQSLK
+439 FHQQRQSLK
-448 EYKAAVVIQRA
+448 EHKAAVIIQRA
-459 ACKFLEERRRRKL
+459 ACKFLEKRRRRRP

-527 RSRLDQ
+527 RSRLDK
-533 RAAQRREALL
+533 RAEQRRETLL
-543 AQVNTDVELLMSAPG
+543 AQVNTDVELLMNAPG
-558 LAKTTEK
+558 LAEITEK

-582 QSHNTMLKYTHWPW
+582 QSHNTMLKYTRCPW

-611 DDALNAELGTLFIG
+611 DDALNAELGTVFIG
-625 GRKSF
+625 GKK